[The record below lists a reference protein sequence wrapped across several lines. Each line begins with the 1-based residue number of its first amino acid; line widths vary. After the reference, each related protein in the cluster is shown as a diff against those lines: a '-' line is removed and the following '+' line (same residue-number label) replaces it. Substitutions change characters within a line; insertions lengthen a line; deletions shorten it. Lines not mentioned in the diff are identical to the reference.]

1 MHSAAVSTLSAGSAF
16 ACLHKTF
23 ANSMS
28 MCSITQSWQSSLAQA
43 ERLDPDQAYASQNV
57 FTSYNMHKCRTT
69 SIECGRQWHRFDAV
83 AVVWIT
89 NLICIYILYLYIFVV
104 GSYEMQSF
112 YICDGRWSTGN
123 ARKWA
128 NEWAGGSCGGNC
140 CNTISKRMY
149 THSPCTNSCYGKCN
163 PITIFN

>member
-1 MHSAAVSTLSAGSAF
+1 MHSAAVSTLSAGSAL

-89 NLICIYILYLYIFVV
+89 NLIRIYFVFIYICRWQLQNAIILHLRRKMEHWQRTQMGKWMSWWVV
-104 GSYEMQSF
+104 WRQLLQHN
-112 YICDGRWSTGN
+112 I
-123 ARKWA
+123 K
-128 NEWAGGSCGGNC
+128 
-140 CNTISKRMY
+140 
-149 THSPCTNSCYGKCN
+149 TNVHTFSMH
-163 PITIFN
+163 